1 MALYEKVVQLLDA
14 RPNLKK
20 EVVPR
25 LGELHT
31 VMAALRALGTS
42 IENSGID
49 DAWIEA
55 DVYGPATTR
64 QILKCSHYK
73 RALRAHV
80 HTYTALYELL
90 LEEFFTEM
98 QHLKEVCSKPTNDV
112 QEACTNTA
120 SGASDGPERVRIAH
134 TNLIQVLINEDVI
147 QQLKMWQNQKSSN
160 AMFKSLMNY
169 LHRVQTIL
177 FFVEASRNADLAL
190 HLEAGDALG
199 KMFFALDR
207 IKYKR
212 LWPRYMADMCELKE
226 KHPATWRSLEEG
238 DISVTKSDVTFVSIG
253 ADHACEQ
260 IHREMKVQS
269 GLLGISNN
277 SNARQRF
284 FLASPEI
291 SSLSTEF
298 KGQFGLQVTKSE
310 RHHDVRPTVIR
321 QEHEAVD
328 KLKTAILKHG
338 NPFAVE
344 GEQLYNF
351 ITHAY
356 VPQEYVPQILN
367 VDDIGQ
373 KLYEDYVSERIN
385 GEVSLWA
392 PVKKQNNNMYTS
404 GNKGQTVKIRDNIV
418 DMKETKNLHGR
429 LMVLCRSNRDI
440 DQKNAVGNYEFT
452 LTPRALFA
460 PDGTMLPCTDKS
472 KLIHD
477 LTKLTDTDESN
488 ERTEI
493 PVDNQPHV
501 GRDADAV
508 PSAATFSTSLK
519 IAIVDGMVL
528 VQKMSIQHS

>member
-1 MALYEKVVQLLDA
+1 
-14 RPNLKK
+14 
-20 EVVPR
+20 
-25 LGELHT
+25 
-31 VMAALRALGTS
+31 
-42 IENSGID
+42 
-49 DAWIEA
+49 
-55 DVYGPATTR
+55 
-64 QILKCSHYK
+64 
-73 RALRAHV
+73 
-80 HTYTALYELL
+80 
-90 LEEFFTEM
+90 
-98 QHLKEVCSKPTNDV
+98 
-112 QEACTNTA
+112 
-120 SGASDGPERVRIAH
+120 
-134 TNLIQVLINEDVI
+134 
-147 QQLKMWQNQKSSN
+147 MWQNQKSSN

-212 LWPRYMADMCELKE
+212 LWPRYMADMRELKE
-226 KHPATWRSLEEG
+226 KHPANWRSLEEG

-260 IHREMKVQS
+260 INREMKVQS
-269 GLLGISNN
+269 GLVGISNN

-298 KGQFGLQVTKSE
+298 KGQFELQVTKSE
-310 RHHDVRPTVIR
+310 RHHDVWPTVIR

-344 GEQLYNF
+344 GEKLYNF

-385 GEVSLWA
+385 GDVSLWA
-392 PVKKQNNNMYTS
+392 QVKKQNNNMYTS

-429 LMVLCRSNRDI
+429 LMVLCRSNRI
-440 DQKNAVGNYEFT
+440 STRRMQ
-452 LTPRALFA
+452 L
-460 PDGTMLPCTDKS
+460 GTT
-472 KLIHD
+472 
-477 LTKLTDTDESN
+477 N
-488 ERTEI
+488 
-493 PVDNQPHV
+493 
-501 GRDADAV
+501 
-508 PSAATFSTSLK
+508 SL
-519 IAIVDGMVL
+519 
-528 VQKMSIQHS
+528 